1 MTKYNVSVDVTV
13 DVSVEV
19 EATNEREAEKEA
31 LRIIEKEPYYYI
43 RKGTWV
49 GSVVTSID
57 DGN

>member
-43 RKGTWV
+43 RKGYWV
-49 GSVVTSID
+49 GSVVTSIA

>member
-13 DVSVEV
+13 DVSIEV
-19 EATNEREAEKEA
+19 DANNEKEAEKEA
-31 LRIIEKEPYYYI
+31 IRLIEKEPYYYI
-43 RKGTWV
+43 RKETWV